1 MIIIYKGVK
10 VYSSKDSLFN
20 PMGLLIQICNIWC
33 GHCPS
38 PDQTTILFVD
48 VLMAV
53 AAAAG
58 VVSGGAAGLP
68 QR

>member
-20 PMGLLIQICNIWC
+20 PIGLLIQICNIWC

-38 PDQTTILFVD
+38 PEQITKLLNCAERRS
-48 VLMAV
+48 VLCIYIEAIIN
-53 AAAAG
+53 
-58 VVSGGAAGLP
+58 
-68 QR
+68 